1 MGCPQSWA
9 RKRKIQ
15 QVLQWCQRK
24 GGLKFSFSGDC
35 GIITRKETGIWQ
47 WRIVLACS
55 VAQMC
60 LTLCDPMDC
69 SPPGSSIY
77 GILQARIVPFPSPGD
92 LPNPGIKQTSPAL
105 AGRFFT
111 TERPGKYPSYL
122 SAIELK
128 DRENSKLVISQLLL
142 ETKGAHNHSNLV
154 QFTSACINA

>member
-1 MGCPQSWA
+1 MKKNNRS
-9 RKRKIQ
+9 RNKLKKILIYMTKISSYKIYTYLYWQ
-15 QVLQWCQRK
+15 QHYQ
-24 GGLKFSFSGDC
+24 FS
-35 GIITRKETGIWQ
+35 
-47 WRIVLACS
+47 S
-55 VAQMC
+55 VTQLC
-60 LTLCDPMDC
+60 LTLCKPMDC
-69 SPPGSSIY
+69 SLPGSSIY